1 MSDKY
6 GSILALKM
14 GCFLCLRELRSD
26 KRDMGKTALHF
37 AYDTCRTV
45 QMCGIL
51 KLTYSI
57 KQESGDSRMHKNGM
71 STEKLML
78 ELQKFLEEHA
88 DEIVDGQSFD
98 RLQEQF
104 MAEHA
109 AMLGPMD
116 AESETA
122 YDYLELAQE
131 ARSKKQRMAY
141 LNKAVEVEPDNVDAQ
156 LQLLLNT
163 HEYKPAAQL
172 PALKKL
178 LEAEETKLKNIGVFQ
193 ESMGDFW
200 LDIETRPYMRVYHT
214 YFEALI
220 SCGMLRQAIHAG
232 ERMLELC
239 EGHNLGVRYQLMH
252 LYVQMEDEMLALA
265 LHKKYDSYEETQMLL
280 PLAVLY
286 YKLNQFDRAGA
297 YLNRLAAVNKDTKK
311 FLRLAV
317 KNDMSAMLAEREW
330 YGYQPM
336 TIQELVEK
344 LLDSMYLFRNV
355 PLFFEWAQQY
365 LRAQTAAKRKKSK

>member
-1 MSDKY
+1 
-6 GSILALKM
+6 
-14 GCFLCLRELRSD
+14 
-26 KRDMGKTALHF
+26 
-37 AYDTCRTV
+37 
-45 QMCGIL
+45 
-51 KLTYSI
+51 
-57 KQESGDSRMHKNGM
+57 MHKNGM

-88 DEIVDGQSFD
+88 DEIVDEQSFD

-104 MAEHA
+104 MTEHA
-109 AMLGPMD
+109 AMLEP
-116 AESETA
+116 ASTEPETA

-131 ARSKKQRMAY
+131 ARSKKQRMTY

-163 HEYKPAAQL
+163 HEDKPAAQL
-172 PALKKL
+172 PELKKL
-178 LEAEETKLKNIGVFQ
+178 LEAEETKLKKMGVFQ

-200 LDIETRPYMRVYHT
+200 LAIETRPYMRVYHT

-220 SCGMLRQAIHAG
+220 FCGMLRQAIHAG

-239 EGHNLGVRYQLMH
+239 EGDNLGVRYQLMH
-252 LYVQMEDEMLALA
+252 LYVQMEDEMHALA

-286 YKLNQFDRAGA
+286 YKLNQFDKAEA

-317 KNDMSAMLAEREW
+317 KKDMSAMLAEREW

-336 TIQELVEK
+336 TIQELVEEF
-344 LLDSMYLFRNV
+344 LDSMYLFRNV
-355 PLFFEWAQQY
+355 PFFFEWAQQY

>member
-1 MSDKY
+1 M
-6 GSILALKM
+6 
-14 GCFLCLRELRSD
+14 
-26 KRDMGKTALHF
+26 
-37 AYDTCRTV
+37 V
-45 QMCGIL
+45 
-51 KLTYSI
+51 
-57 KQESGDSRMHKNGM
+57 
-71 STEKLML
+71 
-78 ELQKFLEEHA
+78 
-88 DEIVDGQSFD
+88 DEQSFD

-163 HEYKPAAQL
+163 HEDKPAAQL

-178 LEAEETKLKNIGVFQ
+178 LEAEETKLKNISVFQ
-193 ESMGDFW
+193 ESMGGFLARYRDQTVYAGLSYLFRGADFLRHAASGHSCRRADAGTVRRSQPW
-200 LDIETRPYMRVYHT
+200 C
-214 YFEALI
+214 AL
-220 SCGMLRQAIHAG
+220 SA
-232 ERMLELC
+232 
-239 EGHNLGVRYQLMH
+239 VH
-252 LYVQMEDEMLALA
+252 LYVQMEDDMHALA

-317 KNDMSAMLAEREW
+317 KNDMSAMLAERE
-330 YGYQPM
+330 
-336 TIQELVEK
+336 
-344 LLDSMYLFRNV
+344 
-355 PLFFEWAQQY
+355 
-365 LRAQTAAKRKKSK
+365 

>member
-1 MSDKY
+1 M
-6 GSILALKM
+6 
-14 GCFLCLRELRSD
+14 
-26 KRDMGKTALHF
+26 
-37 AYDTCRTV
+37 
-45 QMCGIL
+45 
-51 KLTYSI
+51 

-88 DEIVDGQSFD
+88 DEIVDEQSFD

-104 MAEHA
+104 MAEHT
-109 AMLGPMD
+109 AMLEP
-116 AESETA
+116 ASTEPETA

-163 HEYKPAAQL
+163 HEDKPATQL
-172 PALKKL
+172 PELKKL
-178 LEAEETKLKNIGVFQ
+178 LEAEETKLKKMGVFQ

-200 LDIETRPYMRVYHT
+200 LAIETRPYMRVYHT

-220 SCGMLRQAIHAG
+220 FCGMLRQAIHAG

-239 EGHNLGVRYQLMH
+239 EGDNLGVRYRLMH
-252 LYVQMEDEMLALA
+252 LYVQMEDEMHALA

-286 YKLNQFDRAGA
+286 YKLNQFDKAGA

-317 KNDMSAMLAEREW
+317 KKDMPAMLAEREW

-336 TIQELVEK
+336 TIQELVEEF
-344 LLDSMYLFRNV
+344 LDSMYLFRNV
-355 PLFFEWAQQY
+355 PFFFEWAQQY

>member
-1 MSDKY
+1 
-6 GSILALKM
+6 
-14 GCFLCLRELRSD
+14 
-26 KRDMGKTALHF
+26 
-37 AYDTCRTV
+37 
-45 QMCGIL
+45 
-51 KLTYSI
+51 
-57 KQESGDSRMHKNGM
+57 MHKNGM

-156 LQLLLNT
+156 LQPLLNT
-163 HEYKPAAQL
+163 HEDKPAAQL

-178 LEAEETKLKNIGVFQ
+178 LEAEETKLKNISVFQ

-232 ERMLELC
+232 EWMLELC
-239 EGHNLGVRYQLMH
+239 EGDNLGVRYQLMH
-252 LYVQMEDEMLALA
+252 LYVQMEDKMHALA

-355 PLFFEWAQQY
+355 PFFFEWAQQY
-365 LRAQTAAKRKKSK
+365 LRAQTAAKRKKSKQAVGNE

>member
-1 MSDKY
+1 
-6 GSILALKM
+6 
-14 GCFLCLRELRSD
+14 
-26 KRDMGKTALHF
+26 
-37 AYDTCRTV
+37 
-45 QMCGIL
+45 
-51 KLTYSI
+51 
-57 KQESGDSRMHKNGM
+57 MHKNGM

-88 DEIVDGQSFD
+88 DEIVDEQSLD

-109 AMLGPMD
+109 AMLEP
-116 AESETA
+116 ASTEPETA

-163 HEYKPAAQL
+163 HEDKPAAQL
-172 PALKKL
+172 PELKKL
-178 LEAEETKLKNIGVFQ
+178 LEAEETKLKKMGVFQ

-200 LDIETRPYMRVYHT
+200 LAIETRPYMRVYHT

-220 SCGMLRQAIHAG
+220 FCGMLRQAIHAG

-239 EGHNLGVRYQLMH
+239 EGDNLGVRYQLMH
-252 LYVQMEDEMLALA
+252 LYVQMEDEMHALA
-265 LHKKYDSYEETQMLL
+265 LHKKYDSCEETQMLL

-317 KNDMSAMLAEREW
+317 KKDMPAMLAEREW

-336 TIQELVEK
+336 TIQELVEEF
-344 LLDSMYLFRNV
+344 LDSMYLFRNV
-355 PLFFEWAQQY
+355 PFFFEWAQQY

>member
-1 MSDKY
+1 M
-6 GSILALKM
+6 
-14 GCFLCLRELRSD
+14 
-26 KRDMGKTALHF
+26 
-37 AYDTCRTV
+37 
-45 QMCGIL
+45 
-51 KLTYSI
+51 
-57 KQESGDSRMHKNGM
+57 
-71 STEKLML
+71 
-78 ELQKFLEEHA
+78 EEHA
-88 DEIVDGQSFD
+88 DEIVDEQSFD

-141 LNKAVEVEPDNVDAQ
+141 LNKAVEVKPDNVDAQ

-178 LEAEETKLKNIGVFQ
+178 LEAEETKLKNISVFQ

-252 LYVQMEDEMLALA
+252 LYVQMEDEMHALA